1 MFRVSIRIAHGGQEQ
16 RIVGLFPGAGPLNN
30 SDRDYPGSAVS
41 GNLQNVEADA
51 PLETVEVAGRIK
63 WFDVSKG
70 YGFIVP
76 DGGGADVLLHV
87 TVLKRDGF
95 QTAPEGARVVCEAHR
110 RTKGLQVFRVISMDE
125 STAVHPAQLPAAR
138 THVSVTPTS
147 ELVRVKVKWFNRLRG
162 FGFANEGEG
171 KPDIFL
177 HMEILRRYGLTE
189 VRPEQELL
197 VRFGPGPKGLM
208 AAEIRPV
215 EGGGVPVSH

>member
-138 THVSVTPTS
+138 THVSVTAVGGF
-147 ELVRVKVKWFNRLRG
+147 EIAIVKWFNRTRG
-162 FGFANEGEG
+162 FGFVTRGEG
-171 KPDIFL
+171 TEDIFV
-177 HMEILRRYGLTE
+177 HMETLRRYGIADLNPGE
-189 VRPEQELL
+189 SLL
-197 VRFGPGPKGLM
+197 VRFGPGAKGLM
-208 AAEIRPV
+208 AAEVRPL
-215 EGGGVPVSH
+215 EARLPSAH